1 MFKPASKIEIM
12 KTQTAFVFLLGVP
25 LLLTGCAS
33 ILDGGPRT
41 VQVNSKPEGAKVTIT
56 NRAGKEVSVQTT
68 PATVTLER
76 AAGFFEGEDYTL
88 HFEAA
93 GYYPYDAHVQSA
105 LDGWYIG
112 NIFFGGLI
120 GLVIVDPAT
129 GDMFTLS
136 PRVVNCNLTPA
147 QASLAA
153 VQSGSV
159 PTGTNVPT
167 SNPDSSMIK

>member
-1 MFKPASKIEIM
+1 M
-12 KTQTAFVFLLGVP
+12 KTQITSVSLLTVSI
-25 LLLTGCAS
+25 LLTGCAS
-33 ILDGGPRT
+33 ILDGGPKT
-41 VQVNSKPEGAKVTIT
+41 VQINSKPEGAKVTIT
-56 NRAGKEVSVQTT
+56 NRAGKEVAVQTT

-76 AAGFFEGEDYTL
+76 AAGFFQGEDYTL

-93 GYYPYDAHVQSA
+93 GYYPYDAHVQSD

-136 PRVVNCNLTPA
+136 PRVVNCNLTPN
-147 QASLAA
+147 QASLAS
-153 VQSGSV
+153 VQAGSASIE
-159 PTGTNVPT
+159 TNSPPSQQGSPAT
-167 SNPDSSMIK
+167 RP